1 MLQALDFYLAMLNF
15 SVNNKV
21 ARSDSKTTVESR
33 RAVIIILKIHIVV
46 KFQKIPQKVIVVLS
60 AKS

>member
-1 MLQALDFYLAMLNF
+1 MLNF

-33 RAVIIILKIHIVV
+33 RAVIIIFKIHIVV
-46 KFQKIPQKVIVVLS
+46 KSKKIPQKVIVVLS

>member
-1 MLQALDFYLAMLNF
+1 MLQALDFYLVMLSF

-21 ARSDSKTTVESR
+21 ARSDSKTTVESQ
-33 RAVIIILKIHIVV
+33 RAVIIIFKIHIVV
-46 KFQKIPQKVIVVLS
+46 KFQKILQKAIVLS